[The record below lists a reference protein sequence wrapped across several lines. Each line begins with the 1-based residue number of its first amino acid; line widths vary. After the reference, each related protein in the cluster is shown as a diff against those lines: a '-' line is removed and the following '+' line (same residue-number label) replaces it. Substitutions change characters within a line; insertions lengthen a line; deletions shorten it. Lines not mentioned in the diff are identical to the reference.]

1 VRQVTVRTFDLNEAA
16 SFIRTHPQEGRNRA
30 KRGIIPGAKTSRR
43 WVFLEADL
51 AEFVRSLRETQ
62 NRPLGRDV
70 GMHALTSQ
78 VPD

>member
-1 VRQVTVRTFDLNEAA
+1 MHPKEVRA
-16 SFIRTHPQEGRNRA
+16 RA
-30 KRGIIPGAKTSRR
+30 KRALIPGAKTGRR

-51 AEFVRSLRETQ
+51 AECVRSLRETQ
-62 NRPLGRDV
+62 SRQLGPDV